1 MGDFGGFEDDDGFV
15 SLGSGPRRFFFEIDE
30 KEVERQKSISS
41 RMGYD
46 EVSIRDGIH
55 APFPTPPALT
65 TPPIVEEEM
74 GVKTPVSTARHYGG
88 GTGFDYS
95 SSRKQKISG
104 FKPGSIFY
112 ESEDE
117 EEPAQLSN
125 FKPGSIFFKDGKSAP
140 PARNKNSIFDEPIVA
155 SPPPTR
161 NKTSIFDEPVVAT
174 PPQRNKNSIF
184 DEPIVATPP
193 KRNKNSIFDEPMTVA
208 KPATKMTPE
217 EIAEFVGKKPDRY
230 ARTELA
236 TRGEEQQVPRQDLP
250 LLGKL
255 LSKTTAQNA
264 REKLSVRIESS
275 PTTPDRSFTSFTV
288 PPPSEVE
295 ESTPVTHSITVPI
308 SLPVPPTPNTAVNYG
323 AFQRDQLGGVGG
335 APLTDGVQQVGAV
348 PRRGWIDLDETAV
361 RADKMLT
368 PVWAREFRNP
378 TLDAVALTGTEIDKG
393 RRGGGAENTESGA
406 RVKPVLE
413 VDGTVVSDVDAQ
425 TGKGGPD
432 KRRASLEE
440 KRTRDAELMPPPQTK
455 RHSLNTIA
463 SEQTSPLRLNVPVP
477 SSSNPNAYS
486 RQPPSIRT
494 AASSAS
500 SAKTV
505 VQSSCLRRPSLK
517 LVTRRNSDPHRS
529 GLIQAWRRRRE
540 GLGVEEGK
548 VTTSPAGITPTAID
562 HINLSFLPTRRNF
575 LGEGRYSQV
584 FLAQYTISQHPV
596 KNGLKATDGVH
607 EGKPQTIVSSPDTIA
622 PFAALLSGAPSVELS
637 AATPTSIS
645 TPVTVVP
652 SKDDKAIAELSAQTP
667 DSTEQKE
674 GQSRPKPTEFKTCA
688 VKRMHDS
695 PDAHAQGMSELA
707 ILRVLSPMCPY
718 IVHLIGAKD
727 ENEIDSPLN
736 RSHGRGTGSAT
747 TSPMHLSPRLL
758 VLLAYEPNGNMWDW
772 VTKHP
777 EAMGRRLWMKWAR
790 QLAEAVR
797 VMHLCGVVHHDI
809 KPHNILLSEF
819 LDVKLADFG
828 NACFVPEYEHNWE
841 DDALSTPS
849 SDTSEGL
856 WNVPPLPEPMMSMNK
871 SAVEVN
877 VVDEHAFDSG
887 KTPTQHTAHPNGLH
901 PSSGT
906 LNELH
911 SRPGTP
917 MRGHRQHS
925 APGSPMSPGAASIR
939 STSSTRSAATLRDGI
954 GRGTQA
960 YSAPELFQTGGG
972 GAGTGSVGSSG
983 GGMSPYDSEDD
994 GYGSYSYPVDLYSLG
1009 VTLFTV
1015 MTGKEPFAR
1024 AKNAVHMMV
1033 GITKGFFES
1042 GMQAGFGAGG
1052 PALEDYRSAAEE
1064 AAAAREDTA
1073 EHGPQGASGSSG
1085 TTPAVKRG
1093 QTPTASPMSRL
1104 LAPGAVGRSTGHLLQ
1119 FMNGEAVDRETVSLL
1134 KRLLSKDPSARPTAE
1149 ELAEELAKMDDIY
1162 W

>member
-1 MGDFGGFEDDDGFV
+1 MGDFGGFDDDDGFV
-15 SLGSGPRRFFFEIDE
+15 PLGSGPRRFFIEIDE
-30 KEVERQKSISS
+30 KEVERQKTISS

-55 APFPTPPALT
+55 APFPTPPALMT
-65 TPPIVEEEM
+65 APAVDDGESVTSL
-74 GVKTPVSTARHYGG
+74 VSAARHYGG
-88 GTGFDYS
+88 GAGFDYS
-95 SSRKQKISG
+95 SSSRKPKTSG

-112 ESEDE
+112 EE
-117 EEPAQLSN
+117 EEEEEKVETSN
-125 FKPGSIFFKDGKSAP
+125 FKPGSIFFNEGQSNPAPP

-155 SPPPTR
+155 APPPR
-161 NKTSIFDEPVVAT
+161 
-174 PPQRNKNSIF
+174 RNKNSIF

-217 EIAEFVGKKPDRY
+217 ELAAFIGKSTADRNL
-230 ARTELA
+230 RIEPT
-236 TRGEEQQVPRQDLP
+236 TRVEPPPPAPRQDLP

-255 LSKTTAQNA
+255 LSKTSTQND
-264 REKLSVRIESS
+264 REKLSLRIESK
-275 PTTPDRSFTSFTV
+275 PTSPDRSFTSFTV

-335 APLTDGVQQVGAV
+335 APLTDGVQQVGNV
-348 PRRGWIDLDETAV
+348 PRRGWIDIDQTAV

-378 TLDAVALTGTEIDKG
+378 TLDAAALTGTEIDKG
-393 RRGGGAENTESGA
+393 RRGGGGGGENAESVA
-406 RVKPVLE
+406 RVKPVIE
-413 VDGTVVSDVDAQ
+413 VDGMIVSDVERE
-425 TGKGGPD
+425 TGSTTEAD

-440 KRTRDAELMPPPQTK
+440 KRTREAELMEPPQTK
-455 RHSLNTIA
+455 RHSLNTLA
-463 SEQTSPLRLNVPVP
+463 SEQTSPLRLNVPVR
-477 SSSNPNAYS
+477 SSSNPNAHS

-505 VQSSCLRRPSLK
+505 VQSSSLRRPSLK
-517 LVTRRNSDPHRS
+517 LVTRRDSDPHRS

-540 GLGVEEGK
+540 SVDGK
-548 VTTSPAGITPTAID
+548 MTTSPAGITPTGMD

-596 KNGLKATDGVH
+596 KGGEKATGGAVH
-607 EGKPQTIVSSPDTIA
+607 KGKAEAMVSSPESFVPIA
-622 PFAALLSGAPSVELS
+622 TLLRGAPSVEVS
-637 AATPTSIS
+637 AATPTS
-645 TPVTVVP
+645 VGA
-652 SKDDKAIAELSAQTP
+652 KAIAEAGDQAT
-667 DSTEQKE
+667 TEQSEDSK
-674 GQSRPKPTEFKTCA
+674 PKPTEFKTCA

-707 ILRVLSPMCPY
+707 ILRVLSPLCPY

-736 RSHGRGTGSAT
+736 KLHGKGTGSTT
-747 TSPMHLSPRLL
+747 TSPLHPSPRLL
-758 VLLAYEPNGNMWDW
+758 LLLAYEPNGNMWDW

-797 VMHLCGVVHHDI
+797 VMHMCGVVHHDI

-819 LDVKLADFG
+819 LDVRLADFG
-828 NACFVPEYEHNWE
+828 NACFVPEDEIIWDE
-841 DDALSTPS
+841 DALATPR
-849 SDTSEGL
+849 SDTSEGF

-871 SAVEVN
+871 STVEVNVVN
-877 VVDEHAFDSG
+877 VVDEHGFDSG
-887 KTPTQHTAHPNGLH
+887 KTPTQHTMHLNGLH
-901 PSSGT
+901 PSSST
-906 LNELH
+906 SYEPH
-911 SRPGTP
+911 WRPGTP
-917 MRGHRQHS
+917 MRGHRQPS
-925 APGSPMSPGAASIR
+925 APGSPVSPGGASIR

-960 YSAPELFQTGGG
+960 YSAPELFQTGVG

-1064 AAAAREDTA
+1064 AAAAREDMA
-1073 EHGPQGASGSSG
+1073 EHGLQGRTAQSSGSSG
-1085 TTPAVKRG
+1085 TTPAVIRG
-1093 QTPTASPMSRL
+1093 QTPTASPASRL
-1104 LAPGAVGRSTGHLLQ
+1104 LAPGAVGRSRGQVLQ
-1119 FMNGEAVDRETVSLL
+1119 YINGEAVDRETVSLL
-1134 KRLLSKDPSARPTAE
+1134 KRLLSKDPRARPTAD
-1149 ELAEELAKMDDIY
+1149 ELVEELAKMDDIY